1 MPRVK
6 KEILPPEHCASV
18 KDYEQS
24 KYWAAKSK
32 ALLDNK
38 EVTCAICGRK
48 RWQFLP
54 RAKRWKRMTR
64 SAVHHIR
71 YTNVPNED
79 PSDYMILCNCCH
91 STFHDLLRYESLGG
105 VYEELASIVKKYFF
119 YDGVETFMPW

>member
-32 ALLDNK
+32 ALLDDKNCK
-38 EVTCAICGRK
+38 CQICGRP
-48 RWQFLP
+48 RWKWLP
-54 RAKRWKRMTR
+54 KAKRWKRMLR
-64 SAVHHIR
+64 GAIHHIR
-71 YTNVPNED
+71 YNQVPYED
-79 PSDYMILCNCCH
+79 ENDYMVLCSCCH

-105 VYEELASIVKKYFF
+105 IYAELAAIVKKYFF
-119 YDGVETFMPW
+119 YDGIDTFRAW